1 MTPVASRIVRQI
13 LELSGGLAYAR
24 AMSSAAESPGPE
36 VRTRREEAADA
47 IRRAIISGDLQPGQR
62 LREVALAAELGVS
75 RPTLR
80 EALRTLVQ
88 EGMCEQEPHRGFAVA
103 SLDAEAIRDLTD
115 TRLVLDRMAI
125 EGIWDSTDG
134 AGSVD
139 PSGLDGMALVN
150 QAWSA
155 YAAADPDPVSQH
167 LAHLALHR
175 ALWQA
180 SGNSMLMRLWPVAE
194 SMSTLVLAQ
203 DQAVRRD
210 PDRALA
216 VHAVLIEAIRSRD
229 PEALDAAMAEHT
241 RRSAEEFLML
251 RGD

>member
-1 MTPVASRIVRQI
+1 MPASSRIVRQI
-13 LELSGGLAYAR
+13 LELGWGLAYAR
-24 AMSSAAESPGPE
+24 AMTSAAETPGTE

-88 EGMCEQEPHRGFAVA
+88 EGLCEQEPHRGFAVA
-103 SLDAEAIRDLTD
+103 SLDAQAIRDLTD

-125 EGIWDSTDG
+125 EGIWS
-134 AGSVD
+134 S
-139 PSGLDGMALVN
+139 PDGMDLVE

-155 YAAADPDPVSQH
+155 YAEADSDAVSQH

-180 SGNSMLMRLWPVAE
+180 SGNSMLLRMWPVAE

-210 PDRALA
+210 PERALA
-216 VHAVLIEAIRSRD
+216 VHAALIDAIRARD
-229 PEALDAAMAEHT
+229 PDALDAAMAEHT
-241 RRSAEEFLML
+241 RRSAEEFLSL

>member
-1 MTPVASRIVRQI
+1 
-13 LELSGGLAYAR
+13 
-24 AMSSAAESPGPE
+24 MSSAAESPGPE

-88 EGMCEQEPHRGFAVA
+88 EGLCEQEPHRGFAVA
-103 SLDAEAIRDLTD
+103 SLDAEAIRDLAD

-125 EGIWDSTDG
+125 EGIWAS
-134 AGSVD
+134 A
-139 PSGLDGMALVN
+139 DGMDLVE

-155 YAAADPDPVSQH
+155 YAEADPDAVSQH

-180 SGNSMLMRLWPVAE
+180 SGNSMLMRMWPVAE

-210 PDRALA
+210 PGRALA
-216 VHAVLIEAIRSRD
+216 VHAKLIDAIRSRD

-241 RRSAEEFLML
+241 RRSAEEFLTL

>member
-1 MTPVASRIVRQI
+1 
-13 LELSGGLAYAR
+13 
-24 AMSSAAESPGPE
+24 MSSHAESSGPD

-62 LREVALAAELGVS
+62 LREVALAGELGVS

-88 EGMCEQEPHRGFAVA
+88 EGLCEQEPHRGFAVA
-103 SLDAEAIRDLTD
+103 SLDADAIRHLTD

-125 EGIWDSTDG
+125 ESIW
-134 AGSVD
+134 
-139 PSGLDGMALVN
+139 
-150 QAWSA
+150 
-155 YAAADPDPVSQH
+155 AAADGMDLVEQAWAAYAEADADAVSQH

-180 SGNSMLMRLWPVAE
+180 SGNSMLMRMWPVAE

-216 VHAVLIEAIRSRD
+216 VHAALIDAIRSRD
-229 PEALDAAMAEHT
+229 PESLDAAMAEHT
-241 RRSAEEFLML
+241 RRSAEEFLTL

>member
-1 MTPVASRIVRQI
+1 MT
-13 LELSGGLAYAR
+13 
-24 AMSSAAESPGPE
+24 SAAETSGPE
-36 VRTRREEAADA
+36 VRTRREEASDA

-62 LREVALAAELGVS
+62 LREVALAGELGVS

-88 EGMCEQEPHRGFAVA
+88 EGLCEQEPHRGFAVA
-103 SLDAEAIRDLTD
+103 RLDAEAIRDLTD

-125 EGIWDSTDG
+125 KGIWAS
-134 AGSVD
+134 
-139 PSGLDGMALVN
+139 PDGMDEVEH
-150 QAWSA
+150 AWAA
-155 YAAADPDPVSQH
+155 YAGADPDAVSQH

-210 PDRALA
+210 PARALA
-216 VHAVLIEAIRSRD
+216 VHAALIEAIRSRD
-229 PEALDAAMAEHT
+229 PAALDAALAEHT
-241 RRSAEEFLML
+241 SRSAEEFLTL
-251 RGD
+251 RGE

>member
-1 MTPVASRIVRQI
+1 M
-13 LELSGGLAYAR
+13 GLAYAPVMTS
-24 AMSSAAESPGPE
+24 ATQSSGPD

-62 LREVALAAELGVS
+62 LREVALAADLGVS

-88 EGMCEQEPHRGFAVA
+88 EGLCEQEPHRGFAVA

-125 EGIWDSTDG
+125 EGIW
-134 AGSVD
+134 AA
-139 PSGLDGMALVN
+139 PDGMSLVDH
-150 QAWSA
+150 AWAA
-155 YAAADPDPVSQH
+155 YADADSDPVSQH

-180 SGNSMLMRLWPVAE
+180 SGNSMLMRMWPVAE

-203 DQAVRRD
+203 DQVVRRD

-216 VHAVLIEAIRSRD
+216 VHAALIEAIRSRD
-229 PEALDAAMAEHT
+229 PQALDAAMAEHT
-241 RRSAEEFLML
+241 RRSAEEFLTL

>member
-1 MTPVASRIVRQI
+1 
-13 LELSGGLAYAR
+13 
-24 AMSSAAESPGPE
+24 MSSAAETPGPE

-62 LREVALAAELGVS
+62 LREVALAGELGVS

-88 EGMCEQEPHRGFAVA
+88 EGLCEQEPHRGFAVA

-125 EGIWDSTDG
+125 DGIWASG
-134 AGSVD
+134 AGPPGPDEVEI
-139 PSGLDGMALVN
+139 GGMELVE
-150 QAWSA
+150 QAWTA
-155 YAAADPDPVSQH
+155 YTQADPDAVSQH

-210 PDRALA
+210 PERALA
-216 VHAVLIEAIRSRD
+216 VHAALIEAIRSRD
-229 PEALDAAMAEHT
+229 PEALEVALAEHT
-241 RRSAEEFLML
+241 RRSAEEFLTL

>member
-1 MTPVASRIVRQI
+1 MT
-13 LELSGGLAYAR
+13 
-24 AMSSAAESPGPE
+24 SAAETPGPE

-88 EGMCEQEPHRGFAVA
+88 EGLCEQEPHRGFAVA

-125 EGIWDSTDG
+125 DGIWS
-134 AGSVD
+134 S
-139 PSGLDGMALVN
+139 PDGMDLVE

-155 YAAADPDPVSQH
+155 YADADPDAVSQH

-180 SGNSMLMRLWPVAE
+180 SGNSMLMRMWPVAE

-210 PDRALA
+210 PERALA
-216 VHAVLIEAIRSRD
+216 VHAALIDAIRSRD
-229 PEALDAAMAEHT
+229 PQALDAAMAEHT
-241 RRSAEEFLML
+241 RRSAEEFLSL
-251 RGD
+251 RGE

>member
-1 MTPVASRIVRQI
+1 
-13 LELSGGLAYAR
+13 
-24 AMSSAAESPGPE
+24 MSSAAETPGPE

-88 EGMCEQEPHRGFAVA
+88 EGLCEQEPHRGFAVA

-125 EGIWDSTDG
+125 EGIWSSRPDRGDS
-134 AGSVD
+134 AD
-139 PSGLDGMALVN
+139 PTGPDGMALVEL
-150 QAWSA
+150 AWSA
-155 YAAADPDPVSQH
+155 YTQADADPLSQH

-180 SGNSMLMRLWPVAE
+180 SGNSMLMRMWPVAE

-210 PDRALA
+210 PGRALA
-216 VHAVLIEAIRSRD
+216 VHGKLIDAIRSRD
-229 PEALDAAMAEHT
+229 PEALDAALAEHT
-241 RRSAEEFLML
+241 RRSAEEFITL